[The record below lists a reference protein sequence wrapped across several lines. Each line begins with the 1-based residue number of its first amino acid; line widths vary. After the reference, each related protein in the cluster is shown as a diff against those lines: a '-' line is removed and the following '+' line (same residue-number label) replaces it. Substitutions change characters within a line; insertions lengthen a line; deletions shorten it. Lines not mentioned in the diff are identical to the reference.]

1 MSICGLLNIDKPAG
15 VTSRDVVNVVQRIA
29 RPSKVG
35 HAGTLDP
42 LASGVL
48 VVCVGWATRLIEY
61 VQRMPKHYRA
71 TFVLG
76 QQSPTDDIEGEI
88 IRLVD
93 PPIPTHEEVSAAL
106 TNFLGEIMQR
116 PPTYSAIKVQGRRAY
131 DLARR
136 GKTPELK
143 ERPVT
148 IHHLEILHFEYPE
161 LQLAIRCGSGTYVR
175 SLGRDI
181 AKQLGTAA
189 VMSALQRTAIG
200 SFTVDEA
207 IIPDQVTKDSLQDL
221 MLPPGRAVEMLPQVQ
236 LNAGQLEEVSHGR
249 AIQFDPSLQSDES
262 NEVAAIDASGN
273 LAAIMKPAG
282 DSNWRPL
289 RNFLRPGETNS

>member
-1 MSICGLLNIDKPAG
+1 MSHCGLLNIDKPGG
-15 VTSRDVVNVVQRIA
+15 VTSRDVVNVVQKIA
-29 RPSKVG
+29 RPAKVG

-76 QQSPTDDIEGEI
+76 QHSRTDDIEGEI
-88 IRLVD
+88 TQLID
-93 PPIPTHEEVSAAL
+93 PTIPTQEALSAVL
-106 TNFLGEIMQR
+106 PGFLGQIMQR
-116 PPTYSAIKVQGRRAY
+116 PPAFSAVKLQGRRAY

-143 ERPVT
+143 PRPVT
-148 IHHLEILHFEYPE
+148 IHHLEVLRYEYPE

-181 AKQLGTAA
+181 AKQLGTSA
-189 VMSALQRTAIG
+189 VMSALQRTKIG
-200 SFTVDEA
+200 SFSVDQA
-207 IIPDQVTKDSLQDL
+207 ISPEQITSDSLQKL
-221 MLPPGRAVEMLPQVQ
+221 LLSPTRAVEMLPQVQ
-236 LNAGQLEEVSHGR
+236 LNAMQLEEVSHGR
-249 AIQFDPSLQSDES
+249 AVELDPHLQGEES
-262 NEVAAIDASGN
+262 NEVAAVDGAGN
-273 LAAIMKPAG
+273 LAAILRPAG
-282 DSNWRPL
+282 ETDWRPL
-289 RNFLRPGETNS
+289 RNFLRPG